1 MLFSSSQLLELFVV
15 LCNVRSFFYAFS
27 KVRSAS
33 AHAQSKSGPVR
44 PDTLPARFSALF
56 LAAQVIVCGLIPAI
70 YIFAVV
76 GAGFQQ
82 PPWMNAFTLPNV
94 VSGVMLEGVWKN
106 ALRVLACVASISLN
120 SISDNVFE
128 HLSDQYHPIG
138 VRPRSVFTLSRCTNL
153 IDLGHRDISV
163 ARNRESSRLVR
174 TPGFAIPSTGTLL
187 SPFSRSTISRLM

>member
-1 MLFSSSQLLELFVV
+1 MSFSPSQLFELFVV
-15 LCNVRSFFYAFS
+15 LYNAYGFLYAFT
-27 KVRSAS
+27 KLRSAS

-44 PDTLPARFSALF
+44 PDTLPARFSALL
-56 LAAQVIVCGLIPAI
+56 LAAQVIVCGLIPAT
-70 YIFAVV
+70 YTFTVA

-94 VSGVMLEGVWKN
+94 VWKN

-120 SISDNVFE
+120 SITDNVFE
-128 HLSDQYHPIG
+128 HLGDQYHPIG

-174 TPGFAIPSTGTLL
+174 TPGFVIPSTGTLL
-187 SPFSRSTISRLM
+187 SPFSRSTTSRLM